1 MAYTFVCVD
10 NDASQN
16 VKKDN
21 FPNTMR
27 TTSNHEREKA
37 RLYYHHRP
45 LISQKYHRTISGV
58 AINVI
63 PSDNTNKEKRSDNK
77 KKSMIYSMFI
87 SAQEIIVFG
96 SKLEWLKEKTL
107 SFLYY
112 VKWNYLE
119 QLCLI

>member
-1 MAYTFVCVD
+1 MAYTCVCVD

-58 AINVI
+58 AINVCYHQI
-63 PSDNTNKEKRSDNK
+63 IQIMRRDLLII
-77 KKSMIYSMFI
+77 KSILNLFFI
-87 SAQEIIVFG
+87 SVYVIIVFG
-96 SKLEWLKEKTL
+96 SNELRLKEKLDHFRTL
-107 SFLYY
+107 
-112 VKWNYLE
+112 
-119 QLCLI
+119 